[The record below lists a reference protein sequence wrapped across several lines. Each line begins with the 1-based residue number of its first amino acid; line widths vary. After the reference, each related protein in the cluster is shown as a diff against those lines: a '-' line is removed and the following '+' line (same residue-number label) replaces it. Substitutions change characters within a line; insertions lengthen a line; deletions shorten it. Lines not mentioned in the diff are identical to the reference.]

1 MKFYYFFL
9 VLINKFVLNNMYY
22 QNRNIKKKRSLKLL
36 IKDRSIIQL
45 QLYFFLA
52 INKNVFT
59 AGHFYI
65 DKPQRK
71 LINFQIKNLLHF
83 CSVKFLNGIVVNQ

>member
-1 MKFYYFFL
+1 
-9 VLINKFVLNNMYY
+9 MYY

-36 IKDRSIIQL
+36 IKDRSL
-45 QLYFFLA
+45 LYNCNFIFLA

-83 CSVKFLNGIVVNQ
+83 CSDKFLNGTVVNQ